1 MLVLLTLEMVIIG
14 ATTTNLTQVLL
25 CVMLNFGGVNEKVV
39 GRKLVSLGLTK
50 AMCLLLHAMASPFI
64 SNVRLLHLLCLSIVL
79 HIGHTWL

>member
-1 MLVLLTLEMVIIG
+1 MPILLLLEMVIIG
-14 ATTTNLTQVLL
+14 ATTNFTQVLL
-25 CVMLNFGGVNEKVV
+25 CVLLNFGGVNEKVV

-50 AMCLLLHAMASPFI
+50 AMCLLLCAMASAFI

>member
-1 MLVLLTLEMVIIG
+1 
-14 ATTTNLTQVLL
+14 
-25 CVMLNFGGVNEKVV
+25 
-39 GRKLVSLGLTK
+39 LTK